1 MDEQK
6 NKYCYL
12 NAIKSIYILKRI
24 FDYTTPIKK
33 LNIIRYNNNIK
44 EKLNI
49 NLNDYIENQYIVIE
63 IYPYSMKRRRRNK
76 KFINI
81 SSEKD
86 ESLCHIYF
94 DDDNETEIKRYY
106 LSGHEKVSKIRVT
119 LDKEFKSFYKLFS
132 ECKIIRAI
140 KFKYFD
146 DRKIED
152 MSYMFDKCLFL
163 QKLDLT
169 KFKTNNVTNMEGM
182 FSNCENLVS
191 LDLSSFNTNNVTN
204 MRDMFNGCSS
214 LNDLN
219 LSSFKITSI
228 KKANDM
234 QNMFYNCQHGLKQK
248 IRNNYKIFNE
258 IL

>member
-6 NKYCYL
+6 NKCYL
-12 NAIKSIYILKRI
+12 NAIKSIYILKTI
-24 FDYTTPIKK
+24 FNYTTTIKK

-119 LDKEFKSFYKLFS
+119 LDKEFKSFCDLFS

-169 KFKTNNVTNMEGM
+169 KFKTNNVTNM
-182 FSNCENLVS
+182 
-191 LDLSSFNTNNVTN
+191 
-204 MRDMFNGCSS
+204 RDMFNGCSS

-234 QNMFYNCQHGLKQK
+234 QNMFYNCRLGLKEK
-248 IRNNYKIFNE
+248 IRKNYKIFNE

>member
-76 KFINI
+76 IFINI
-81 SSEKD
+81 SEKD

-94 DDDNETEIKRYY
+94 DDDDETEIKRCY

-132 ECKIIRAI
+132 ECKIIRAM

-204 MRDMFNGCSS
+204 MRDMFNGCLS

-234 QNMFYNCQHGLKQK
+234 ENMFYNCQHGLKQK